1 MKKNKRVIIIT
12 IIAIIVIITGIIVGI
27 SINNHNTAVKEAL
40 SVSESKQSVCDSF
53 DEEYKSV
60 VDKEHKTVEDY
71 SSAKDTL
78 VAIKDNIN
86 KSDIKDDERL
96 VSLILNIDKT
106 IEEYDVKVKELT
118 TTTTESTTEV
128 TTEVTTEKETEKQVN
143 YTTKKPG
150 NSSNNSTKKSN
161 KSGNTTKATTK
172 AQTTTKSTT
181 TTPKSYDPDPDYGT
195 VKYSRPSGNYKT
207 NHWCGVT
214 LTYTWDS
221 SKEYWGG
228 SIEYTVG
235 SLSHTPCN
243 VEDLYWQASK
253 AFPAPLRDG
262 KYDNEKVYKKMF
274 IWN

>member
-40 SVSESKQSVCDSF
+40 SVSESKEYVCDSF
-53 DEEYKSV
+53 DDEYKSI

-71 SSAKDTL
+71 SSAKDAL

-96 VSLILNIDKT
+96 VSLISNIDKT

-128 TTEVTTEKETEKQVN
+128 TTEATTEKEDKPVN
-143 YTTKKPG
+143 ATTRKS
-150 NSSNNSTKKSN
+150 NSSNNSTTKSN
-161 KSGNTTKATTK
+161 KSNNTTKATQPKTTAK
-172 AQTTTKSTT
+172 QTTTK
-181 TTPKSYDPDPDYGT
+181 KSYDPDPAYGT
-195 VKYSRPSGNYKT
+195 VRYSEPNGNYKVD
-207 NHWCGVT
+207 HWSCIRV
-214 LTYTWDS
+214 YW
-221 SKEYWGG
+221 EYDGKQWNFSHVSISGG
-228 SIEYTVG
+228 G
-235 SLSHTPCN
+235 HTPCN
-243 VEDLYWQASK
+243 KDDCAKRAVDAC
-253 AFPAPLRDG
+253 PAPNRNG
-262 KYDNEKVYKKMF
+262 KNGEIYHKSVW

>member
-40 SVSESKQSVCDSF
+40 SVSESKQNVCDSF

-71 SSAKDTL
+71 SSAKDAL

-96 VSLILNIDKT
+96 VSLISDIDKT
-106 IEEYDVKVKELT
+106 IEEYDAKVKELT

-128 TTEVTTEKETEKQVN
+128 TTEATTEKETEKQVN
-143 YTTKKPG
+143 ATIRKSG
-150 NSSNNSTKKSN
+150 SSNNTDVNSN
-161 KSGNTTKATTK
+161 KSKNPTKDTSKENTKAKTTAKATT
-172 AQTTTKSTT
+172 TK
-181 TTPKSYDPDPDYGT
+181 KSYDPDPAYGT
-195 VKYSRPSGNYKT
+195 VRYSEPNGNYKVD
-207 NHWCGVT
+207 HWSCIRV
-214 LTYTWDS
+214 YW
-221 SKEYWGG
+221 EYDGKQWNFSHVSISGG
-228 SIEYTVG
+228 G
-235 SLSHTPCN
+235 HTPCN
-243 VEDLYWQASK
+243 KDDCAKRAVDAC
-253 AFPAPLRDG
+253 PAPNRNG
-262 KYDNEKVYKKMF
+262 KNGEIYHKSVW

>member
-71 SSAKDTL
+71 SSAKDAL

-96 VSLILNIDKT
+96 VSLISNIDKT

-118 TTTTESTTEV
+118 TTTTEV
-128 TTEVTTEKETEKQVN
+128 TTEVTTEKEDKPVN
-143 YTTKKPG
+143 ATTRKS
-150 NSSNNSTKKSN
+150 NSSNNSTTKSN
-161 KSGNTTKATTK
+161 KSNNTTKATQPKTTAK
-172 AQTTTKSTT
+172 QTTTSNKI
-181 TTPKSYDPDPDYGT
+181 TPAYGT
-195 VKYSRPSGNYKT
+195 VIFSDPNNSKYIMVN
-207 NHWCGVT
+207 
-214 LTYTWDS
+214 
-221 SKEYWGG
+221 
-228 SIEYTVG
+228 II
-235 SLSHTPCN
+235 
-243 VEDLYWQASK
+243 
-253 AFPAPLRDG
+253 
-262 KYDNEKVYKKMF
+262 VY
-274 IWN
+274 

>member
-71 SSAKDTL
+71 SSAKDAL

-128 TTEVTTEKETEKQVN
+128 TTEATTEKEDKPVN
-143 YTTKKPG
+143 ATTRKS
-150 NSSNNSTKKSN
+150 NSSNNSTTKSN
-161 KSGNTTKATTK
+161 KSNNTTKATQPKTTAK
-172 AQTTTKSTT
+172 QTTTK
-181 TTPKSYDPDPDYGT
+181 KSYDPDPAYGT
-195 VKYSRPSGNYKT
+195 VKFSYPDGNYKVD
-207 NHWCGVT
+207 HWSAAGV
-214 LTYTWDS
+214 YWIWDGEQWNANINIS
-221 SKEYWGG
+221 GG
-228 SIEYTVG
+228 M
-235 SLSHTPCN
+235 HTPCN
-243 VEDLYWQASK
+243 KDDFINRCIE
-253 AFPAPLRDG
+253 AFPKPSKDG
-262 KYDNEKVYKKMF
+262 KNVGEKVMKNVW

>member
-71 SSAKDTL
+71 SSAKDAL
-78 VAIKDNIN
+78 IAIKDNIN

-96 VSLILNIDKT
+96 ISLISNIDKT

-128 TTEVTTEKETEKQVN
+128 TTEATTEKEDKPVN
-143 YTTKKPG
+143 ATTPKS
-150 NSSNNSTKKSN
+150 NSSNNSTTKSN
-161 KSGNTTKATTK
+161 NTTKATPKVTQPK
-172 AQTTTKSTT
+172 TTAKQTTTK
-181 TTPKSYDPDPDYGT
+181 KSYDPDPAYGT
-195 VKYSRPSGNYKT
+195 VKFSYPNGNYKV
-207 NHWCGVT
+207 NHWSAAGV
-214 LTYTWDS
+214 YWIWDGEQWNANINIS
-221 SKEYWGG
+221 GG
-228 SIEYTVG
+228 M
-235 SLSHTPCN
+235 HTPCN
-243 VEDLYWQASK
+243 KDDFINRCIK
-253 AFPAPLRDG
+253 AFPKPSKDG
-262 KYDNEKVYKKMF
+262 KNVGEKVMKNVW